1 MRIHYVE
8 DDKADVLALR
18 HLLRNRRDLTID
30 TSERMDQ
37 IGMAPDLASLDA
49 LLIDV
54 RRPDSLSI
62 EDDVRAARS
71 FTGAPLIFLT
81 GLDPSP
87 LEARA
92 RLAGADGVLSKTSL
106 DADLLTQC
114 LERAKASR
122 GGSQPAEVDADADA
136 DAIPLESDAQWPMER
151 PTLASVDTVLSVIE
165 RSLAD
170 AAYALDDPLRVSA
183 SLGDPLRLAH
193 MLRTIR
199 SRPFSAIAVCEA
211 SGPLKDLQRTLADR
225 AAQSNITMAF
235 EGDPDVRWYALGS
248 RSDALAGLEALV
260 RACLCA
266 CGPRDWIHIGL
277 RLVEGQARIDILSN
291 QGRIADLAQ
300 VFSEGAAQASV
311 DRAFMECAV
320 HLLGLRP
327 EQLRMS
333 LHPTPTL
340 TVYL

>member
-37 IGMAPDLASLDA
+37 IGAAPDLASLDA
-49 LLIDV
+49 LLVDV

-92 RLAGADGVLSKTSL
+92 RLAGADAILSKTSL

-122 GGSQPAEVDADADA
+122 SSPLAVDADTDV
-136 DAIPLESDAQWPMER
+136 IPPEPEAQWPMER
-151 PTLASVDTVLSVIE
+151 PTLASVDTALAVIE

-170 AAYALDDPLRVSA
+170 ISHVLDDPLRVSA
-183 SLGDPLRLAH
+183 SLSDPLRLTH
-193 MLRTIR
+193 MLRR
-199 SRPFSAIAVCEA
+199 LSARPFSAITLCEA

-225 AAQSNITMAF
+225 AAQLKISMAF
-235 EGDPDVRWYALGS
+235 ECASDVRWYALGS
-248 RSDALAGLEALV
+248 RQDALAGLEALV

-266 CGPRDWIHIGL
+266 CGPQDWLHIGL
-277 RLVEGQARIDILSN
+277 RLVEGQARIDIFSN

-300 VFSEGAAQASV
+300 VFGDAGAQIRV